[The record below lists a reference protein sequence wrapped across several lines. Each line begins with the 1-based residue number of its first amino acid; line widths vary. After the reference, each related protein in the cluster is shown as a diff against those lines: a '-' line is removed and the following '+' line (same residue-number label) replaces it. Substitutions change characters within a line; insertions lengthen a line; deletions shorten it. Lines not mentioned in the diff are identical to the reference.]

1 MHVGIVNMYSYKLRH
16 YLPNAL
22 ASIGCDITV
31 VDSDEDYIDIIKRSP
46 ITHWIFTGSDSDVM
60 KKRSP
65 VLDLEI
71 LKMKNKR
78 FLLICYSMESILQQL
93 GCHLIKRP
101 NAMKGRF
108 DLIMNGVKIE
118 AYRNHYMYVVPESIK
133 RGMRLLATY
142 KGDTMTVSYK
152 NAMMTQ
158 WHPERTVGGIRFL
171 EGWLTNST

>member
-1 MHVGIVNMYSYKLRH
+1 MYSYKLRH

-31 VDSDEDYIDIIKRSP
+31 IDSDDDYIDIIKHSP
-46 ITHWIFTGSDSDVM
+46 ITHWIFTGSDYDVM
-60 KKRSP
+60 KKTTPKLS
-65 VLDLEI
+65 LDI
-71 LKMKNKR
+71 LNIRNKR
-78 FLLICYSMESILQQL
+78 FLLVCYSMESVLQQL

-118 AYRNHYMYVVPESIK
+118 AYRNHYTYVVPESIK

-142 KGDTMTVSYK
+142 KGDTMNVSYK
-152 NAMMTQ
+152 NLMMTQ
-158 WHPERTVGGIRFL
+158 WHPEITEDGIVFMK
-171 EGWLTNST
+171 EWLTNST

>member
-31 VDSDEDYIDIIKRSP
+31 VDSDEDYIDIIKCSP

-71 LKMKNKR
+71 LKIKNKR

-93 GCHLIKRP
+93 GCRLIKRP
-101 NAMKGRF
+101 NAIKERF
-108 DLIMNGVKIE
+108 DLVMNGVQLR
-118 AYRNHYMYVVPESIK
+118 AYRNHYTYVVPESIK

-152 NAMMTQ
+152 NLMMTQ
-158 WHPERTVGGIRFL
+158 WHPEITKDGNIFMK
-171 EGWLTNST
+171 EWLTSST

>member
-31 VDSDEDYIDIIKRSP
+31 VDSDEDYIDIIKCSP

-93 GCHLIKRP
+93 GCRLIKRP
-101 NAMKGRF
+101 NAIKERF
-108 DLIMNGVKIE
+108 DLVMNGVQLR
-118 AYRNHYMYVVPESIK
+118 AYRNHYTYVVPESIK

-152 NAMMTQ
+152 NLMMTQ
-158 WHPERTVGGIRFL
+158 WHPEITKDGNIFMK
-171 EGWLTNST
+171 EWLTNST

>member
-152 NAMMTQ
+152 NLMMTQ
-158 WHPERTVGGIRFL
+158 WHPEITKDGIRFL

>member
-101 NAMKGRF
+101 NAIKERF
-108 DLIMNGVKIE
+108 DLVMNGVQLR
-118 AYRNHYMYVVPESIK
+118 AYRNHYTYVVPESIK

-152 NAMMTQ
+152 NLMMTQ
-158 WHPERTVGGIRFL
+158 WHPEITKDGIRFL
-171 EGWLTNST
+171 E